1 MLIQGYSMKSTLITV
16 ICFTLLSVVKAEAIE
31 LKDSNYASEDKLT
44 AALQQKEW
52 IHGSPDCSSNN
63 DPAIDVFQY
72 DDSSYVL
79 RQNKCLSYEAPFIY
93 VLVGSE
99 KTLVLDTGATE
110 NPNEFPIYETI
121 VSLHQKHNISGDY
134 LNREILVIH
143 SHSHSDHYGADA
155 QFVGQPNVTVV
166 SPNKTGIDSF
176 FAFKEWPK
184 EETQLELGGR
194 SVSIIPTPGHQEEAI
209 AVYDTQTKWLLT
221 GDTFYPGYIY
231 VKEWQDY
238 KNSIARLVSFT
249 NNFPV
254 STILGAHIE
263 MMDTAGKFYD
273 VGTVF
278 QPNES
283 SLVLTPEDL
292 VALNTKLQ
300 AMSKPQKI
308 ILDSV
313 IVDPLPALP
322 KLLSNIA
329 RWFTQ

>member
-1 MLIQGYSMKSTLITV
+1 MLIQGYSMKSTLLIT
-16 ICFTLLSVVKAEAIE
+16 ICFTLLSVVKTEAIE
-31 LKDSNYASEDKLT
+31 VKTSNYTSENDLT
-44 AALQQKEW
+44 VALQQKEW
-52 IHGSPDCSSNN
+52 IHGSPDCTSND
-63 DPAIDVFQY
+63 DPAIEVFQY

-110 NPNEFPIYETI
+110 DPNEFPIYET
-121 VSLHQKHNISGDY
+121 VLSLHQKHNISGD
-134 LNREILVIH
+134 NRDRQILVIH
-143 SHSHSDHYGADA
+143 SHSHSDHYGADS

-166 SPNKTGIDSF
+166 SPNKAGIDSF
-176 FAFKEWPK
+176 FAFKKWP
-184 EETQLELGGR
+184 EEESQLELGGR

-254 STILGAHIE
+254 STILGSHIE
-263 MMDTAGKFYD
+263 MTDTPGKFYD
-273 VGTVF
+273 VGTIF
-278 QPNES
+278 QPNEA
-283 SLVLTPEDL
+283 SLVLTHRDL

-300 AMSKPQKI
+300 ATSKPQKI
-308 ILDSV
+308 LLDGV
-313 IVDPLPALP
+313 IVEPLSVLP